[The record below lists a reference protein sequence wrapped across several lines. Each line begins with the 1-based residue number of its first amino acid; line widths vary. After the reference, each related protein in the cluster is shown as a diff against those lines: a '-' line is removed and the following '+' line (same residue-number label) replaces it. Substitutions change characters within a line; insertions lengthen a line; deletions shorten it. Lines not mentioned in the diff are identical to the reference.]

1 MFLASFKKTLKK
13 LATKIR
19 KTRKCKMDGDFTAS
33 GMYSNAVRPNPRDKK
48 QCSKQYQ
55 AINKKIKA
63 YIRKNKS
70 VSEYEGLIREYK
82 KFAKTYSLRYGEK
95 KRRSRSSARSS
106 ARSSPRSE
114 SVSSQTDTL
123 IQEELSALIPA
134 KVVDPLKIV
143 DIYIVAH
150 GGELLNYK
158 LSEDSISNTFV
169 NNIGKL
175 NLCQVGYGL
184 ISAAEGTEATGVIK
198 PDSFSQVWSIVDYL
212 RDQFGKSPPSVVNES
227 IARIYANE
235 PVKSYTVI
243 SEEKESYVK
252 QRERTDRIPE
262 EYMRSFQYQKR
273 YSLHNNQE
281 EDLMGV
287 WIVGTHNVSPELTEK
302 LMEPFRGLEDDT
314 VFEKVRANNLI
325 NKKNYDALLRR
336 FSLSKHPLLEDLLD
350 LEPHSEETPLP
361 LGWMIRMNPETGMN
375 YYSNFLTG
383 KVQFDRPETE
393 KKIHQIFRL
402 SELLKLFQLL
412 GFDHVNIIE
421 DSCRTVI
428 NYGNLIPETLVRQIS
443 REEKES
449 YQSKLD
455 ERRGRGFG

>member
-1 MFLASFKKTLKK
+1 M
-13 LATKIR
+13 
-19 KTRKCKMDGDFTAS
+19 
-33 GMYSNAVRPNPRDKK
+33 
-48 QCSKQYQ
+48 
-55 AINKKIKA
+55 
-63 YIRKNKS
+63 
-70 VSEYEGLIREYK
+70 
-82 KFAKTYSLRYGEK
+82 
-95 KRRSRSSARSS
+95 
-106 ARSSPRSE
+106 
-114 SVSSQTDTL
+114 
-123 IQEELSALIPA
+123 
-134 KVVDPLKIV
+134 VDPLKIV

-158 LSEDSISNTFV
+158 LSENLISNTFV

-212 RDQFGKSPPSVVNES
+212 RDQFGKNPPSVVNES

-235 PVKSYTVI
+235 PVKSHTVI

-325 NKKNYDALLRR
+325 NKKNYDALLSR
-336 FSLSKHPLLEDLLD
+336 FSLSEHPLLEDLLD

-361 LGWMIRMNPETGMN
+361 LGWMTRMNPETGMN

-393 KKIHQIFRL
+393 KKIYQIFRL

-443 REEKES
+443 GEEQES
-449 YQSKLD
+449 YQRKLD

>member
-1 MFLASFKKTLKK
+1 MYSLKK
-13 LATKIR
+13 RLKKIASKIR

-33 GMYSNAVRPNPRDKK
+33 GMFSNALRPNPRDKK

-82 KFAKTYSLRYGEK
+82 KFAKTYSLRDGEK
-95 KRRSRSSARSS
+95 KRRSRS
-106 ARSSPRSE
+106 RSSPLSE
-114 SVSSQTDTL
+114 TISSQTDTS
-123 IQEELSALIPA
+123 IQEELSTLIPA
-134 KVVDPLKIV
+134 EEVDPLKIV
-143 DIYIVAH
+143 DVYIVAH

-158 LSEDSISNTFV
+158 LSENLISNTFV

-212 RDQFGKSPPSVVNES
+212 RDQFGKNPPSVVNES

-235 PVKSYTVI
+235 PVKSHTVI

-325 NKKNYDALLRR
+325 NKKNYDALLSR
-336 FSLSKHPLLEDLLD
+336 FSLSEHPLLEDLLD

-361 LGWMIRMNPETGMN
+361 LGWMTRMNPETGMN

-402 SELLKLFQLL
+402 SEVLKLFQLL

-443 REEKES
+443 GEEQES
-449 YQSKLD
+449 YQRKLD
-455 ERRGRGFG
+455 ERRRRGFG